1 MDIGAVVK
9 QAVAEINETFPE
21 TSLKY
26 DGSTKLMDSG
36 ANVDS
41 LALVSLFISIEGK
54 IEAEAGK
61 KITLVNEDSFSRAE
75 SPFRDIAS
83 LQTYIDELLSE

>member
-41 LALVSLFISIEGK
+41 LALVSLFI
-54 IEAEAGK
+54 
-61 KITLVNEDSFSRAE
+61 
-75 SPFRDIAS
+75 
-83 LQTYIDELLSE
+83 Q